1 MSRSPRPRRRFG
13 AWPVCSGRSIRYA
26 RTCYKVCSGSAG
38 HGFGG
43 RYAVILLIDN
53 YDSFV
58 HNLARYF
65 RRLGQ
70 ETFVVRND
78 AITPE
83 AILRRSVGAVVL
95 SPGPCGPEQAGC
107 CLEVVRALAGRVPLL
122 GVCLGHQCVGAAFGA
137 QVVRSGEPAHGRA
150 SEVYHQG
157 HWLFAGVE
165 TPFRAAR
172 YHSLVLAP
180 ELPSQLECVARLKDG
195 TPMAVVHRRH
205 LVVGVQFHPE
215 SVLTDQGY
223 RILANFLRR
232 CGLSV
237 SRVPQ
242 LDEECLLWS
251 RPGVPLPQGG

>member
-1 MSRSPRPRRRFG
+1 MLVFR
-13 AWPVCSGRSIRYA
+13 W
-26 RTCYKVCSGSAG
+26 
-38 HGFGG
+38 H
-43 RYAVILLIDN
+43 AVILLIDN

-70 ETFVVRND
+70 RTFVVRND
-78 AITPE
+78 AIEPQQ
-83 AILRRSVGAVVL
+83 ILRRKVQAVVL

-107 CLEVVRALAGRVPLL
+107 CVQAVRVLAGRVPVL

-150 SEVYHQG
+150 STVTHSG

-172 YHSLVLAP
+172 YHSLVLGT
-180 ELPSQLECVARLKDG
+180 ELPAELECIAWLADG
-195 TPMAVVHRRH
+195 TPMAVAHRKH
-205 LVVGVQFHPE
+205 LVLGVQFHPE
-215 SVLTDQGY
+215 SVLTQGGY

-237 SRVPQ
+237 GRVPELSQ
-242 LDEECLLWS
+242 ECTTWWQ
-251 RPGVPLPQGG
+251 PGVPLPQSG